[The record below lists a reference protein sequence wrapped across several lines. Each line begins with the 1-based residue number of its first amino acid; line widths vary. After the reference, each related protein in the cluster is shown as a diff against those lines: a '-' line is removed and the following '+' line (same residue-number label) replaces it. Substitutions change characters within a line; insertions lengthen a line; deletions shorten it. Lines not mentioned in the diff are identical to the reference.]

1 MPKGYPL
8 GLTPAVLEGLGGE
21 EGVQVDAELAAEA
34 TDGADV
40 KVYFLEG
47 FGPTLEFSSE
57 SLAPGRDPLGP
68 QGLLDLR
75 FQRSGFPA
83 GHLNLVEKLPAFAGV
98 LLKPG
103 SPSIHDAVLDL
114 ARTVDQVNKTGAGL
128 VVAANVAVR
137 AALTSDAV
145 TSHCWPF
152 ASTGGT
158 FPVKHFSRSCDIF
171 G

>member
-8 GLTPAVLEGLGGE
+8 GLTPAVLEELGGQ

-34 TDGADV
+34 AEGSDV
-40 KVYFLEG
+40 EVYFLEG

-83 GHLNLVEKLPAFAGV
+83 GHLNLVEKLPAFFV
-98 LLKPG
+98 VVFETVCPNV
-103 SPSIHDAVLDL
+103 HDAVLDL
-114 ARTVDQVNKTGAGL
+114 ARTADQVNEAWLGL
-128 VVAANVAVR
+128 VMAATCAVW
-137 AALTSDAV
+137 T
-145 TSHCWPF
+145 T
-152 ASTGGT
+152 T
-158 FPVKHFSRSCDIF
+158 PVLGSV
-171 G
+171 